1 MTTVRSEQI
10 RINGAQLTIRERGA
24 GEPVLFVH
32 GSMGDECAAVVM
44 EPALVNHYR
53 VIDYHRRGWGT
64 SEKLDASI
72 SIAQQAADAAAILH
86 HFGIKR
92 AHLVGLSYGGV
103 ILLQTALDRPDV
115 VHSLA
120 LLEPAL
126 PAVLLTAPAFGAV
139 AVEAGTRFG
148 NGDKAGAVEIFGQAV
163 IGPDFH
169 TVCDK
174 TLPAGYFERWV
185 DDADTNFL
193 YDMPALQAWSFT
205 AEDAAKITQPVL
217 NMTGIDTFS
226 DFRTV
231 YTTIQQWLPQ
241 AKNVVL
247 PNATHAMFQTNPAG
261 SAAQLVEFFKNH
273 RMNK

>member
-1 MTTVRSEQI
+1 MTIVQSEQVL
-10 RINGAQLTIRERGA
+10 INGAQLTIRERGA

-32 GSMGDECAAVVM
+32 GAMGDECAAVVT
-44 EPALVNHYR
+44 EPALVNQYR

-72 SIAQQAADAAAILH
+72 SIAQQAADAVAILH

-169 TVCDK
+169 TVCDQ

-205 AEDAAKITQPVL
+205 AEDAAKITQPIL

-261 SAAQLVEFFKNH
+261 SAAQLVEFFKSH
-273 RMNK
+273 PMNK

>member
-1 MTTVRSEQI
+1 MTTVQFDQVL
-10 RINGAQLTIRERGA
+10 INGAQLTIRERGA

-32 GSMGDECAAVVM
+32 GAMGDECAAVVT
-44 EPALVNHYR
+44 EPALVNQYR

-64 SEKLDASI
+64 SEKLEASI
-72 SIAQQAADAAAILH
+72 SIAQQAADAVAILH
-86 HFGIKR
+86 HFGIER

-126 PAVLLTAPAFGAV
+126 PAVLFTAPAFGAV

-169 TVCDK
+169 TVCDQ

-261 SAAQLVEFFKNH
+261 SAAQLVEFFKSH
-273 RMNK
+273 PMNK